1 MASTSVQTG
10 YAPVDDLR
18 MYYEIHGSGRP
29 LLLLHGAY
37 QTIDTIGPL
46 LPGLAQTHKVIAFE
60 LQGHGRTADVDRP
73 LSYERMAD
81 DTAAALRHLESERL
95 DVLGYSL
102 GGAVALLLAIRHPD
116 LVRKLVVASTCFST
130 DGVYQEALDMFPT
143 ITPEL
148 FAGSPM
154 EAEYLRLAPNP
165 DDFPKLVEKITAL
178 DANSWGIAEDDLR
191 GIAAPTMIVAGDS
204 DIARHEHLIEFFRL
218 RGGGVMGDLSGMPA
232 SQLAI
237 LPGTSHFIPPGHGLL
252 DRSDWLLAM
261 LPQFLDGPLPD
272 ES

>member
-1 MASTSVQTG
+1 MATTDVQTG
-10 YAPVDDLR
+10 YAPVDDLSI
-18 MYYEIHGSGRP
+18 YYEIHGSGRP

-37 QTIDTIGPL
+37 QSIDTIGPL
-46 LPGLAQTHKVIAFE
+46 LPGLAATRRVIAVE

-73 LSYERMAD
+73 LSYARMAD
-81 DTAAALRHLESERL
+81 DTAAALRHIDIERL

-102 GGAVALLLAIRHPD
+102 GGAVALELAIRHPH

-130 DGVYQEALDMFPT
+130 DGVYKEAMEMFPT

-148 FAGSPM
+148 FKGTPI
-154 EAEYLRLAPNP
+154 EDEYLRLAPNP
-165 DDFPKLVEKITAL
+165 EDFPKLVEKITAL
-178 DANSWGIAEDDLR
+178 DSDGWGIDEDAIR

-204 DIARHEHLIEFFRL
+204 DIVRHDHLIEFFRL

-237 LPGTSHFIPPGHGLL
+237 LPGTSHYIPPGNGLL
-252 DRSDWLLAM
+252 DRADWLLAL
-261 LPQFLDGPLPD
+261 LPQFLDD
-272 ES
+272 DS

>member
-1 MASTSVQTG
+1 MATTDVQTG

-46 LPGLAQTHKVIAFE
+46 LPGLAATRRVIAFE

-73 LSYERMAD
+73 LSYPRMAD
-81 DTAAALRHLESERL
+81 DTAAALRHLDVERL

-102 GGAVALLLAIRHPD
+102 GGAVALELAIRHPD
-116 LVRKLVVASTCFST
+116 LVRKLVVASTTFST
-130 DGVYQEALDMFPT
+130 DGVYKEALDMFPT
-143 ITPEL
+143 VTPEL
-148 FAGSPM
+148 FKGTPI
-154 EAEYLRLAPNP
+154 EEEYLRLAPNP
-165 DDFPKLVEKITAL
+165 EDFPKLVEKITAL
-178 DANSWGIAEDDLR
+178 DANAWRIAEDDLR

-237 LPGTSHFIPPGHGLL
+237 LPGTSHYVPPGRGLL
-252 DRSDWLLAM
+252 DRADWLLAM
-261 LPQFLDGPLPD
+261 LPQFLDD
-272 ES
+272 DS

>member
-1 MASTSVQTG
+1 MATTNAQTG
-10 YAPVDDLR
+10 YAPVEDLR

-37 QTIDTIGPL
+37 QSIDTIGPL

-130 DGVYQEALDMFPT
+130 EGVYQEALDMFPT

-165 DDFPKLVEKITAL
+165 EDFPKLVEKISAL
-178 DANSWGIAEDDLR
+178 DAHSWGIPPEDIR
-191 GIAAPTMIVAGDS
+191 AIAAPTMIVAGDS
-204 DIARHEHLIEFFRL
+204 DIVRHDHLIEFFRL

-237 LPGTSHFIPPGHGLL
+237 LPGTSHYIPPGHGLL
-252 DRSDWLLAM
+252 DRAEWLLAL
-261 LPQFLDGPLPD
+261 LPQFLDA
-272 ES
+272 